1 MGEEL
6 SARAESRDFPGGP
19 VAKAPGAQCRGPRF
33 NPWSGNKILSAATK
47 DPKGHNQDPVQPN
60 KYMYLRNK
68 KNRGEA
74 GLRGQ
79 TGGQGSRPGPASAL
93 REAGLHPRPG
103 RRLSGGLTKA
113 ALGMRGSFQGC
124 IGIRNQDQVG
134 GVVFPPGK
142 GERGHQRR
150 RWGDL
155 YPLHHRL
162 TSIHIQGCSPAVA
175 QAWPFQAAPQAASWK
190 R

>member
-6 SARAESRDFPGGP
+6 SARAESRDSLAVQWLRLRAPSAEGPGSTPGP
-19 VAKAPGAQCRGPRF
+19 GTRSHLPQPRI
-33 NPWSGNKILSAATK
+33 PRTTTKI
-47 DPKGHNQDPVQPN
+47 QPN

-68 KNRGEA
+68 KNRGDV

-103 RRLSGGLTKA
+103 RRLSRGMTKA
-113 ALGMRGSFQGC
+113 ALGMRGSF
-124 IGIRNQDQVG
+124 
-134 GVVFPPGK
+134 
-142 GERGHQRR
+142 HQRR
-150 RWGDL
+150 RRGDL
-155 YPLHHRL
+155 CPLLHRL
-162 TSIHIQGCSPAVA
+162 TSIHIQGCGPMVA

>member
-6 SARAESRDFPGGP
+6 SARAESRDSLAVQWLRLRAPSAEGPGSTPGP
-19 VAKAPGAQCRGPRF
+19 GTRSHLPQPRI
-33 NPWSGNKILSAATK
+33 PRTTTKI
-47 DPKGHNQDPVQPN
+47 QPN

-68 KNRGEA
+68 KNRGDV

-103 RRLSGGLTKA
+103 RRLSGGMTKA

-150 RWGDL
+150 RRGDL
-155 YPLHHRL
+155 CPLLHRL
-162 TSIHIQGCSPAVA
+162 TSIHIQGCGPMVA